1 MFDKLKERRETAEK
15 IRLAINSLPCGLC
28 FYRDRGQPLLINDKM
43 NEIAY
48 RITGKSIFNAETFWE
63 IALEKQIE
71 NIVDK
76 DSESENTILVRL
88 GGAVLQIRKEV
99 MKKRSGMVITQLE
112 MNDITELYNTVK
124 NYNKANEQLK
134 ELYEKMQNLLSEVV
148 ELNQAKELLNIKSA
162 VHNEFGECITAT
174 LQALNSGNTDTDILH
189 QWENVLSK
197 FSNLGESGSEEK
209 NAPEKELIR
218 AAELIGCKLIFNGGL
233 PSDSRYRVL
242 LCAAAREALN
252 NAVSHAN
259 ADIVTVEITETEG
272 IKRAE
277 IYSNGNVYPESI
289 TKGTGLRSLRKR
301 LGSAGI
307 LLGIECGERGVVL
320 DLAFPK
326 GV

>member
-1 MFDKLKERRETAEK
+1 MVCIETK
-15 IRLAINSLPCGLC
+15 SLFP
-28 FYRDRGQPLLINDKM
+28 
-43 NEIAY
+43 
-48 RITGKSIFNAETFWE
+48 
-63 IALEKQIE
+63 
-71 NIVDK
+71 
-76 DSESENTILVRL
+76 
-88 GGAVLQIRKEV
+88 
-99 MKKRSGMVITQLE
+99 
-112 MNDITELYNTVK
+112 
-124 NYNKANEQLK
+124 
-134 ELYEKMQNLLSEVV
+134 
-148 ELNQAKELLNIKSA
+148 
-162 VHNEFGECITAT
+162 
-174 LQALNSGNTDTDILH
+174 
-189 QWENVLSK
+189 VLSK

-242 LCAAAREALN
+242 LCAAVREALN

-259 ADIVTVEITETEG
+259 AEIVTVEITETEG

-277 IYSNGNVYPESI
+277 IYSNGNIYPESI
-289 TKGTGLRSLRKR
+289 TEGTGLRSLRKR